1 VKFDEQDILFFTRIK
16 IDATH
21 HVIRNIEISE
31 KETESLIIEED
42 LEGNFNDNAS
52 RKRLM
57 TSFRLIKAVIKKS
70 NEKIY
75 FVTNNFNLEAI
86 EIASLYMQRWEI
98 EVFFR
103 FIKQQLNFCQLVNRN
118 LNGIKVMFT

>member
-1 VKFDEQDILFFTRIK
+1 MKFDEQDILFVTRIK

-21 HVIRNIEISE
+21 HVIINIEISE

-70 NEKIY
+70 NEKKY

-86 EIASLYMQRWEI
+86 EIASLYRQRWEI

>member
-1 VKFDEQDILFFTRIK
+1 MKFDEQDILFVTRIK

-21 HVIRNIEISE
+21 HVIINIEISE